1 MGRYLNS
8 STSYVLYKGQT
19 EQPYFVDKSQML
31 SELFPFLDSGNT
43 HICITRP
50 RRFGKT
56 VMANMITAFLGK
68 KQDSDSI
75 FKSLKIS
82 QNDLYNKYRNQYNV
96 ISIDF
101 SKMPRDCDSY
111 TDYIDRIETNLIR
124 DLRKEYPQIEI
135 YEDDSAADVLETIFE
150 ECDQQRFVFV
160 LDEWDFIFH
169 KDFVTEENKK
179 QYVLFLSNL
188 LRDRS
193 YEQLT
198 YMTGI
203 LPIAKYS
210 SGSELNMFWE
220 YTMASEA
227 KYNEYF
233 GFTDTEVKDMLE
245 YYGLSEHYGEVKE
258 WYDGY
263 RFGNVEVYCPWDV
276 INYCDLLKADPNA
289 FPQGYWSNTS
299 GNAMVRRFIDK
310 ADTRTRDEIE
320 RLIAGDEI
328 LKEIHQELTYNELD
342 SSIEVMLG

>member
-19 EQPYFVDKSQML
+19 EQSYFVDKSQML

-150 ECDQQRFVFV
+150 ECDQQ
-160 LDEWDFIFH
+160 D
-169 KDFVTEENKK
+169 
-179 QYVLFLSNL
+179 LFLYWMN
-188 LRDRS
+188 
-193 YEQLT
+193 
-198 YMTGI
+198 GI
-203 LPIAKYS
+203 LFFIKILLTKKIKNNIS
-210 SGSELNMFWE
+210 SS
-220 YTMASEA
+220 
-227 KYNEYF
+227 
-233 GFTDTEVKDMLE
+233 
-245 YYGLSEHYGEVKE
+245 
-258 WYDGY
+258 
-263 RFGNVEVYCPWDV
+263 
-276 INYCDLLKADPNA
+276 
-289 FPQGYWSNTS
+289 
-299 GNAMVRRFIDK
+299 
-310 ADTRTRDEIE
+310 
-320 RLIAGDEI
+320 
-328 LKEIHQELTYNELD
+328 
-342 SSIEVMLG
+342 

>member
-1 MGRYLNS
+1 MHY
-8 STSYVLYKGQT
+8 TSKTFWKDSHGQ
-19 EQPYFVDKSQML
+19 YDHCF
-31 SELFPFLDSGNT
+31 F
-43 HICITRP
+43 R
-50 RRFGKT
+50 
-56 VMANMITAFLGK
+56 K

-169 KDFVTEENKK
+169 KDFATEENKK

-188 LRDRS
+188 LKDRS
-193 YEQLT
+193 YVQLT

-233 GFTDTEVKDMLE
+233 GFTDSEVDQLYEKYTRNTREIHISREDL
-245 YYGLSEHYGEVKE
+245 KE

-263 RFGNVEVYCPWDV
+263 TTKSGERMYNPRSVVLALTNNNIGNYWTSSGPYDEIFYYIRQNIDDVQNDLALMISGETVTAKIQEYAAVSMNLTTKNEIFSAMIVYGFLSYENGEVRIPNKELMNKFDDM
-276 INYCDLLKADPNA
+276 IHKASKLKAKK
-289 FPQGYWSNTS
+289 
-299 GNAMVRRFIDK
+299 V
-310 ADTRTRDEIE
+310 
-320 RLIAGDEI
+320 
-328 LKEIHQELTYNELD
+328 
-342 SSIEVMLG
+342 

>member
-1 MGRYLNS
+1 MGEKIMGRYLNS

-82 QNDLYNKYRNQYNV
+82 QNNLYNKYRNKYNV

-188 LRDRS
+188 LKDRS
-193 YEQLT
+193 YVQLT

-233 GFTDTEVKDMLE
+233 GFTDSEVDQLYEKYTRNTREIHISREDL
-245 YYGLSEHYGEVKE
+245 KE

-263 RFGNVEVYCPWDV
+263 TTKSGERMYNPRFVVLALTNNNIGN
-276 INYCDLLKADPNA
+276 
-289 FPQGYWSNTS
+289 YWTS
-299 GNAMVRRFIDK
+299 SGP
-310 ADTRTRDEIE
+310 
-320 RLIAGDEI
+320 
-328 LKEIHQELTYNELD
+328 
-342 SSIEVMLG
+342 